1 MTSRS
6 TVHGFPRIGDRRE
19 LKTATE
25 GYWAGRVP
33 AEELEATAR
42 ELRRQ
47 AWTFLHDAGVGQV
60 PSNHFSLYDQVLD
73 TCVLVGAVPERHGG
87 AGGDVDLDTYFA
99 MARGRADA
107 TAMEMTKWFDTNYH
121 YLVPEL
127 GPATGFRLAAR
138 PKPLVELAEAR
149 ELGIAT
155 RPVLLG
161 PVTFLLLGKPADG
174 APAGFDRLEL
184 LDPLLEVYAE
194 LLDGL
199 AAAGVEWVQLDE
211 PAFVQDRSPR
221 ELDALGRAY
230 DRLGQ
235 ARGQAQAAGRQLL
248 RPPGRR
254 PRGAFR
260 RPGGGDRPRPD
271 PRRRPQPGPA
281 GARPAASA
289 TGPWSPGWSTAAMS
303 G

>member
-1 MTSRS
+1 MTVSS

-47 AWTFLHDAGVGQV
+47 TWSFLGDAGIGQV

-73 TCVLVGAVPERHGG
+73 TCVLVGAVPGRYGRS
-87 AGGDVDLDTYFA
+87 ASGDVDLDTYFA

-127 GPATGFRLAAR
+127 GPEVEFRLAAT

-149 ELGIAT
+149 ELAIAT

-161 PVTFLLLGKPADG
+161 PVTFLLLGKAADG
-174 APAGFDRLEL
+174 TAAGFDRLSL

-194 LLDGL
+194 LLD
-199 AAAGVEWVQLDE
+199 
-211 PAFVQDRSPR
+211 
-221 ELDALGRAY
+221 EL
-230 DRLGQ
+230 
-235 ARGQAQAAGRQLL
+235 
-248 RPPGRR
+248 
-254 PRGAFR
+254 
-260 RPGGGDRPRPD
+260 
-271 PRRRPQPGPA
+271 
-281 GARPAASA
+281 
-289 TGPWSPGWSTAAMS
+289 
-303 G
+303 